1 MIMPSIQIGASLT
14 IQKKVTEN
22 ETIAHYGT
30 GQLENLLSTP
40 ALVAL
45 MQEASAQLLDP
56 MLSDGFITVTKMV
69 QVEHEKPSL
78 LGSVISVKVEV
89 SSVEDNRI
97 ALKMA
102 AFDEF
107 GPIGTGEH
115 IRVAVNKSALLKRA
129 SQREQLL

>member
-1 MIMPSIQIGASLT
+1 MIMPNVQIGASLT

-40 ALVAL
+40 ALVSL

-56 MLSDGFITVTKMV
+56 MLPEGFITVTKMV

-78 LGSVISVKVEV
+78 LGAVISVKVEV
-89 SSVEDNRI
+89 ASVEDNKVH
-97 ALKMA
+97 LHMD

-107 GPIGTGEH
+107 GPIGTGKH
-115 IRVAVNKSALLKRA
+115 VRVVVNKSALMKRA
-129 SQREQLL
+129 TEREQLL